1 MVSNLQKQLESE
13 RLSRR
18 KLENFIKKQKVPT
31 SSNNY
36 NNNENTHHHV
46 TTELPNISINF
57 EHESS
62 I

>member
-31 SSNNY
+31 SSNNG
-36 NNNENTHHHV
+36 NESLHHV
-46 TTELPNISINF
+46 NTELPNISINF

>member
-18 KLENFIKKQKVPT
+18 KLENFIKKQNVPK
-31 SSNNY
+31 SSNS
-36 NNNENTHHHV
+36 NNNENSHHHV